1 MMRFALFVA
10 LCVCSLVTFA
20 EEIKPANVGE
30 QLPPIVATDE
40 NGAQHSLNLYKD
52 KSGVVIFFFPKAFT
66 GGCVCEN
73 AGFRD
78 YIGKYSDKGYTI
90 LGVSRDIPET
100 LVKFKQIYRLN
111 YTLLSD
117 PDDKLASQ
125 LGVTGGKRDTV
136 IVGKDGRVVKILR
149 NVDAPTHH
157 KTLIKDLQ

>member
-1 MMRFALFVA
+1 MLKFALCAV
-10 LCVCSLVTFA
+10 LSVCAFATFA
-20 EEIKPANVGE
+20 EDSRPARPGE
-30 QLPPIVATDE
+30 MLPPIVAMDE
-40 NGAQHSLNLYKD
+40 NGAQHALNMYKD

-117 PDDKLASQ
+117 PDDKLAKE

-136 IVGKDGRVVKILR
+136 VVGKDGRVLKIFHD
-149 NVDAPTHH
+149 VDAPTHH
-157 KTLIKDLQ
+157 KKLINEL

>member
-1 MMRFALFVA
+1 MLKTALCFALAFCA
-10 LCVCSLVTFA
+10 LATFA
-20 EEIKPANVGE
+20 QDVRPARPGE
-30 QLPPIVATDE
+30 LLPDIVATDE
-40 NGAQHSLNLYKD
+40 NGAQHALSLYKD

-78 YIGKYSDKGYTI
+78 YIGKYNEKGYTI

-117 PDDKLASQ
+117 PDDRLAQ
-125 LGVTGGKRDTV
+125 ALGVTGGKRDTV
-136 IVGKDGRVVKILR
+136 VVGKDGRVTKIFHD
-149 NVDAPTHH
+149 VDAPTHH
-157 KTLIKDLQ
+157 KKLINEL